1 MTKLKELM
9 SVSGLPGL
17 YRMVANKSNGLIAED
32 LDTGKRK
39 FLSLRKHQFSP
50 LETIAI
56 FTHLDSVPLMDV
68 LQKMRAIQA
77 DIPPIKPNSSNDE
90 LRAYF
95 LQVLPDHDD
104 SRVFPRDIKK
114 IIKWFTFLQERN
126 LLNDPSD
133 EEE

>member
-17 YRMVANKSNGLIAED
+17 YRMVGNRQNGLIAED

-39 FLSLRKHQFSP
+39 FLPVRKHQFSP
-50 LETIAI
+50 LETIAV
-56 FTHLDSVPLMDV
+56 FTHMDSIPLMDV
-68 LQKMRAIQA
+68 LRRIDEKSTE
-77 DIPPIKPNSSNDE
+77 IPPINPNSSDEE

-95 LQVLPDHDD
+95 LQIIPDHDD

-114 IIKWFTFLQERN
+114 IIKWHSFLSERN
-126 LLNDPSD
+126 LLDLSD

>member
-95 LQVLPDHDD
+95 LKVLPDHDD

-114 IIKWFTFLQERN
+114 IIKWFNFLQERN

>member
-1 MTKLKELM
+1 MAELKELM

-39 FLSLRKHQFSP
+39 FLSVRKHQFSP

-56 FTHLDSVPLMDV
+56 FTQMDSIPLMDV
-68 LQKMRAIQA
+68 LQKMDDLQA
-77 DIPPIKPNSSNDE
+77 TIPPVKPNSSNDE

-95 LQVLPDHDD
+95 REVVPDHDD

-114 IIKWFTFLQERN
+114 IIKWFNFLSERN
-126 LLNDPSD
+126 LLTSAKD